1 MSKVILVAGGS
12 GFIGSNLCT
21 LLLKNGNKVICVD
34 NLRTGNKRNIKLLLS
49 NQNFIFIQDDIC
61 SNKITTNFKN
71 KKIDQIYHLASP
83 ASVTYVTQHPV
94 EVALTNSVGTKNL
107 LELAHLKK
115 ARTLFASSSEVYGDP
130 QKHPQKESYWGNVN
144 PVGVRS
150 GYDEG
155 KRFGEALCMAYQREF
170 GLPICIARIFNT
182 YGPNSSATDTR
193 VIPRFITQALK
204 NEELTVY
211 GDGLQTRSF
220 CYVSDMILGLE
231 KVMES
236 ADCGPFNIG
245 NPEEYQIKK
254 VAKII
259 LNLTRSKTKI
269 KFTKRPEDDPSA
281 RKPDISN
288 ARQKL
293 NWSPDI
299 SFQDGLM
306 YTIQYFRELLVLQT

>member
-21 LLLKNGNKVICVD
+21 LLLKNGNKVICID
-34 NLRTGNKRNIKLLLS
+34 NLHTGNKRNIKRLLS
-49 NQNFIFIQDDIC
+49 KRNFTFIYDDIR
-61 SNKITTNFKN
+61 SDKITTNFKEEQ
-71 KKIDQIYHLASP
+71 IDQIYHLASP
-83 ASVTYVTQHPV
+83 ASVIYVTQYPV
-94 EVALTNSVGTKNL
+94 ETALTNSLGTKNL
-107 LELAHLKK
+107 LELALLKK
-115 ARTLFASSSEVYGDP
+115 ARILFASSSEVYGDP

-144 PVGVRS
+144 PIGIRS

-170 GLPICIARIFNT
+170 GLSIRIARIFNT

-211 GDGLQTRSF
+211 GDGSQTRSF

-236 ADCGPFNIG
+236 ADSGPFNIG

-269 KFTKRPEDDPSA
+269 KFTKRPEDDPSM

-288 ARQKL
+288 TQQKL
-293 NWSPDI
+293 NWSPSV
-299 SFQDGLM
+299 SFEDGLM
-306 YTIQYFRELLVLQT
+306 NTIQYFKELLAL